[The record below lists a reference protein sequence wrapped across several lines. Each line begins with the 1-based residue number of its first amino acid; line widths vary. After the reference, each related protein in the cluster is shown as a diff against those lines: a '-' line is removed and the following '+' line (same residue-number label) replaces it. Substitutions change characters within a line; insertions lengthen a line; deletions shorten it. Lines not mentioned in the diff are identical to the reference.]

1 MCPNMRPKYFLTLF
15 LAGWC
20 SIIAPAQVVP
30 DDAVARSVDQEYPSL
45 LELYK
50 HIHTHPELSLHEKET
65 AARIATEL
73 RKAGFDVTTG
83 VGGNGV
89 VGVLRNGPGPTVLL
103 RTELDALPV
112 KEETGLPYASTAT
125 TKNDVGVEVPVM
137 HACGHDVHMTVFVG
151 TARLLKQIQSQWQGT
166 LVMMGQPAEE
176 AGDGARDMLKD
187 GLYERFPRPDYCL
200 AVHCSPGQPAG
211 TVGWTEGPALA
222 NVDSV
227 DITIRGVGGHGAWPH
242 DTKDPIILAAETV
255 LALQTIVSRELK
267 PGTPAVVTVGSIH
280 GGTTHNVI
288 PDEVKLQLTL
298 RSYSDEVRLQTIAA
312 IRRITHGL
320 GLAAGLPEDR
330 LPVVQVLEDEFS
342 PVMVNDPA
350 LTRRVTQ
357 ALRAVFGESNVLH
370 RDPVMGAE
378 DFGQLSRTQEKVP
391 ICMFWLGTASVE
403 SVKESQRSGK
413 PLPSLHSS
421 LFAPLPEP
429 SIKTGIRAM
438 TAAFLEITERK

>member
-1 MCPNMRPKYFLTLF
+1 MKLKSLF
-15 LAGWC
+15 TVFVSGWC
-20 SIIAPAQVVP
+20 SIAALAQVRP
-30 DDAVARSVDQEYPSL
+30 DDAVAQSVNHEYPSL

-50 HIHTHPELSLHEKET
+50 HIHAHPELSMHEKDT
-65 AARIATEL
+65 AARIGKEL

-83 VGGNGV
+83 VGGSGV

-125 TKNDVGVEVPVM
+125 TRNDVGVEVPVM

-151 TARLLKQIQSQWQGT
+151 TARLLQQMQSEWHGT

-187 GLYERFPRPDYCL
+187 GLYTRFPRPDYCL
-200 AVHCSPGQPAG
+200 ALHCSADQPAG

-227 DITIRGVGGHGAWPH
+227 DITIRGVGGHGAFPQ
-242 DTKDPIILAAETV
+242 DTKDPIVLAAETV
-255 LALQTIVSRELK
+255 MALQTIVSRELK
-267 PGTPAVVTVGSIH
+267 PGTPAVVSVGSIH

-288 PDEVKLQLTL
+288 PGEVKLQLTL
-298 RSYSDEVRLQTIAA
+298 RSYSEEVRLQTIAA
-312 IRRITHGL
+312 IRRITHWL

-342 PVMVNDPA
+342 PVMVNDPT

-357 ALRAVFGESNVLH
+357 VFRTVFGESNVLH

-378 DFGQLSRTQEKVP
+378 DFGQLSRTPEKVP
-391 ICMFWLGTASVE
+391 ICMFWLGTVSAE
-403 SVKESQRSGK
+403 SVTESQHSGK
-413 PLPSLHSS
+413 PLPSLHSG

-438 TAAFLEITERK
+438 TAAFLDLTGKK